1 MINKKEADLDYLSE
15 SDLECLN
22 NAINRCKNKSF
33 TELTEMS
40 HDIAWNNTQRDRSM
54 SIKDILREAGD
65 DEEYVSY
72 MDRKLETEE
81 MFM

>member
-1 MINKKEADLDYLSE
+1 
-15 SDLECLN
+15 
-22 NAINRCKNKSF
+22 
-33 TELTEMS
+33 
-40 HDIAWNNTQRDRSM
+40 M